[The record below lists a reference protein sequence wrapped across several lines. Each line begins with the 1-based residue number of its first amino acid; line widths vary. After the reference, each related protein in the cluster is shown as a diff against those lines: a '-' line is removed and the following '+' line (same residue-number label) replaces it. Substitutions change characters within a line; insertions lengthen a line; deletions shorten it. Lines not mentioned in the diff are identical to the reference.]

1 MDETWDKYNYQ
12 MDIFNLVEFFE
23 LFVEELCFE
32 DVQKAARIL
41 RKSQAVVAHNA
52 PKEWFEA
59 VEDKLN

>member
-1 MDETWDKYNYQ
+1 MRHETSTTTKW
-12 MDIFNLVEFFE
+12 IFFFNLVEFFE

-52 PKEWFEA
+52 PKE
-59 VEDKLN
+59 